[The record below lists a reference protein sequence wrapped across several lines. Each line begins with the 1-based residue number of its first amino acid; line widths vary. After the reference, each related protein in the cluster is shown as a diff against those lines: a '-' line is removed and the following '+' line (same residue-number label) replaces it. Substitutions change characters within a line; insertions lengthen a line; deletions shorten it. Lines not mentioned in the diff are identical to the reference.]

1 MQSYYRIALDDLLGR
16 DLTVQWFEGVA
27 IVQGVCRQLLAD
39 ASSERGFPSLAG
51 VYVCANGAIELDGA
65 ASASASASQSVAA
78 AGHAL
83 TQMLGENAPVRL
95 RLVATQATAG
105 DVGYQTLQEFSDAVA
120 YFERPDPE
128 GILRAL
134 HNRAWD
140 AELGGEIPQEVV
152 QTVQPQA
159 QSQEASAQK
168 PTPEAQTSA
177 PPKPEKNGRRKWL
190 VPAGIAGSL
199 LCIALWR
206 LPLGSQATATSVVA
220 TVQNAVRSTLARVA
234 PAAEAQ
240 KADEKPDTAVASHP
254 PVKRAMRRSPV
265 QNRGNTTDNRA
276 SRSVSTLPAAMPPL
290 LPIAPLATTAWS
302 RPDVSGELEGEQPPA
317 VYTAL
322 NAEVVPPKSVY
333 PKLPAAPPSGFSV
346 PGQTVLEMVIGTN
359 GLVERVKLRTE
370 PRNIHEFMLVSAA
383 KAWQFEPAR
392 LHGIPV
398 RYLHTVILTLQ

>member
-16 DLTVQWFEGVA
+16 NLTVQWFEGVA

-39 ASSERGFPSLAG
+39 ASSERGFPSLSG
-51 VYVCANGAIELDGA
+51 VYVCANGTIEMDGT
-65 ASASASASQSVAA
+65 ASPSQSVAA

-105 DVGYQTLQEFSDAVA
+105 DAGYHTLQEFSDAVA
-120 YFERPDPE
+120 YFERPDAE

-140 AELGGEIPQEVV
+140 AELGGDIPQEVV
-152 QTVQPQA
+152 STVQPQ
-159 QSQEASAQK
+159 EAQK
-168 PTPEAQTSA
+168 PTPEPQTSA
-177 PPKPEKNGRRKWL
+177 QPKPETKGLGRWL
-190 VPAGIAGSL
+190 VPAGIAGSI

-206 LPLGSQATATSVVA
+206 FPLGSQATATSVVA

-240 KADEKPDTAVASHP
+240 KADVKPDTTVASKP
-254 PVKRAMRRSPV
+254 PVKRALRRLPL
-265 QNRGNTTDNRA
+265 QNRGNTTESRA
-276 SRSVSTLPAAMPPL
+276 SRSVRTLPAATMSPL
-290 LPIAPLATTAWS
+290 LPVGPLPTATWS
-302 RPDVSGELEGEQPPA
+302 RPDVAGDVEGEGSQTPV
-317 VYTAL
+317 VYSAL

-359 GLVERVKLRTE
+359 GLVERVKLRTD

>member
-16 DLTVQWFEGVA
+16 NLTVQWFEGVA

-51 VYVCANGAIELDGA
+51 VYVCANGGIEVEGT
-65 ASASASASQSVAA
+65 ASPSQSVAA

-83 TQMLGENAPVRL
+83 TQMLGEDAPVRL

-105 DVGYQTLQEFSDAVA
+105 ESGYQSLQQFSDEVA

-134 HNRAWD
+134 HSRAWD
-140 AELGGEIPQEVV
+140 AELGGEIPQEIV
-152 QTVQPQA
+152 QTVTP
-159 QSQEASAQK
+159 QEASTQA
-168 PTPEAQTSA
+168 PTPAQQTSA
-177 PPKPEKNGRRKWL
+177 QPKPEKKGHSKWL
-190 VPAGIAGSL
+190 VPAGIAGSI

-206 LPLGSQATATSVVA
+206 LPLGSHSTAATSVVA

-240 KADEKPDTAVASHP
+240 KADVKADTVVASSP
-254 PVKRAMRRSPV
+254 PVKRGIRRLPL
-265 QNRGNTTDNRA
+265 QNRGNTTE
-276 SRSVSTLPAAMPPL
+276 SRTRPSGRTLPAATLSPL
-290 LPIAPLATTAWS
+290 LPVGPLPSTTWS
-302 RPDVSGELEGEQPPA
+302 KPEVAGDVDGERSQTPA
-317 VYTAL
+317 VYSAL